1 MPVTSAVFTLSN
13 TTATQIVE
21 PDNMSQEVRLHNMT
35 KSSNAYIFIGP
46 STVTTTNS
54 IHIDPGDDFQIE
66 LKPGD
71 DLWAVS
77 DPDGLVVG
85 VLTVRKRD

>member
-1 MPVTSAVFTLSN
+1 MPVSSALFTLSD

-21 PDNMSQEVRLHNMT
+21 PDNMPQEVRLHNMT
-35 KSSNAYIFIGP
+35 KSANHYIFIGP

-54 IHIDPGDDFQIE
+54 IHIDPGDDFSIE
-66 LKPGD
+66 LRPGD

-77 DPDGLVVG
+77 DPDGLEIG
-85 VLTVRKRD
+85 VLTVTKRD